1 MLGPRSM
8 STSTRARSAALCL
21 AAALLGAAA
30 ASPDSQIDAL
40 EAAAERI
47 AAQRKE
53 RMQVWHAKT
62 YQPRIAAFRAALAAF
77 QRAAGEPVDWRRA
90 KPQCR
95 ELALAA
101 AAAKRDRVLLQ
112 APDYQVSM
120 DLPKVLD
127 RYEQAAVACHVGL
140 LYEARP
146 LLAAALAAER
156 DFRTALFKY
165 GLQR

>member
-1 MLGPRSM
+1 MLAPPSM
-8 STSTRARSAALCL
+8 SISRGGRCAAMCVTVFL
-21 AAALLGAAA
+21 AAAP
-30 ASPDSQIDAL
+30 ASSDSQIDAL
-40 EAAAERI
+40 EAAAERL

-53 RMQVWHAKT
+53 RMAVWHAKA
-62 YQPRIAAFRAALAAF
+62 YLPRIAAFRAALAAF
-77 QRAAGEPVDWRRA
+77 ERAAGEPADWRRA

-101 AAAKRDRVLLQ
+101 AAAKRDRALVE
-112 APDYQVSM
+112 APDYQVRTY
-120 DLPKVLD
+120 LPQVLD

-165 GLQR
+165 GLSR

>member
-1 MLGPRSM
+1 MLAPLSM
-8 STSTRARSAALCL
+8 SISRGGRCAAICL
-21 AAALLGAAA
+21 TGVLTAAAP
-30 ASPDSQIDAL
+30 SSSDSQIEAL
-40 EAAAERI
+40 EVTAERL

-53 RMQVWHAKT
+53 RMAVWHAQA
-62 YQPRIAAFRAALAAF
+62 YQKRIAAFRAALATF

-101 AAAKRDRVLLQ
+101 AAAKRDRVLLE
-112 APDYQVSM
+112 APDYQVRTY
-120 DLPKVLD
+120 LPQVLD

-156 DFRTALFKY
+156 DLRTALFKY
-165 GLQR
+165 GLSR